1 MTNTNDGLLYKEA
14 SLQMAFDRNRIED
27 TNTVK
32 SAKRVIANVTTMG
45 GDKNE
50 PKTKKSRIVEDTNTV
65 KSAKRVIANVT
76 TIGGDKNESKTKKS
90 RIQSRKR
97 MEIEQAKANAF
108 AWGQKDLRKIAT
120 RRFL

>member
-32 SAKRVIANVTTMG
+32 SAKRVIANVTT
-45 GDKNE
+45 
-50 PKTKKSRIVEDTNTV
+50 
-65 KSAKRVIANVT
+65 
-76 TIGGDKNESKTKKS
+76 IGGDENESKTKKI